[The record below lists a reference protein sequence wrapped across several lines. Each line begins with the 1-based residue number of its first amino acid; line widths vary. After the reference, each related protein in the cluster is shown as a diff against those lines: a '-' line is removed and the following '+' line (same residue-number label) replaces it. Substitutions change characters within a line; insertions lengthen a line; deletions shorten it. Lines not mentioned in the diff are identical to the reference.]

1 MQNKKKEKKRLCI
14 EKRILAGSDIIN

>member
-1 MQNKKKEKKRLCI
+1 MQKKKKEKKRLCI

>member
-1 MQNKKKEKKRLCI
+1 MLNKKKEKKRLCI